1 MLALTDALGFRRD
14 AARSMPA
21 GLRHVVA
28 AVAAV
33 HAAAHLVGAVDA
45 VDAIDRGTGVSYLG
59 GWLEV
64 TDASALRVAGIAW
77 AVAAALYGV
86 AAMAVWMGL
95 AGWPR
100 VLLVASAVSAGM
112 CVLGLWGAVLGIPV
126 SLALAALAIAGIQSG
141 RRHA

>member
-1 MLALTDALGFRRD
+1 MTLTDALGLRRD
-14 AARSMPA
+14 PARSMPA

-33 HAAAHLVGAVDA
+33 HGVAHAAGAVAAIDA
-45 VDAIDRGTGVSYLG
+45 VDEGTGVSYLG
-59 GWLEV
+59 GWLTV
-64 TDASALRVAGIAW
+64 TDPSALRVAGIAW
-77 AVAAALYGV
+77 AVAAALYVV
-86 AAMAVWMGL
+86 AATAVWMGL

-100 VLLVASAVSAGM
+100 VLLIASAVSVGM

-126 SLALAALAIAGIQSG
+126 SLALAALAVAGIRGG

>member
-14 AARSMPA
+14 AARSMPS

-28 AVAAV
+28 AIAGLHGIAHVA
-33 HAAAHLVGAVDA
+33 GAVAA
-45 VDAIDRGTGVSYLG
+45 VDAIDEGAGVSYLG
-59 GWLEV
+59 GLLHV
-64 TDASALRVAGIAW
+64 TDPSALRVAGIAW

-86 AAMAVWMGL
+86 AALAVWMGL

-100 VLLVASAVSAGM
+100 VLLAASAVSLGM
-112 CVLGLWGAVLGIPV
+112 CVLGLWGAVLGVPV
-126 SLALAALAIAGIQSG
+126 SLALGALAVAGIESG